1 VPEMLPKS
9 QRLLTRLTSSLKAR
23 AERTYAQIPFLM
35 NVTNDII
42 RNSQPDNLM
51 WRRFWG
57 RVGFVSIDFIIV
69 GLSVEGGPVS
79 KQQLLDVSREIVD
92 LTAFVWL
99 QRDNRLSKHYCDD
112 YTVGRQP
119 PSPVID

>member
-1 VPEMLPKS
+1 MLPKS

-57 RVGFVSIDFIIV
+57 RLDYLRIHFLLEC
-69 GLSVEGGPVS
+69 LSVERGQEN
-79 KQQLLDVSREIVD
+79 KQKLLEVSREMVD

-99 QRDNRLSKHYCDD
+99 QRDDRLSKHFCDD
-112 YTVGRQP
+112 YTVSGQP
-119 PSPVID
+119 FSPVIK

>member
-1 VPEMLPKS
+1 MLSKP

-57 RVGFVSIDFIIV
+57 RLDYLRIHFLLEC
-69 GLSVEGGPVS
+69 LSVERGQES